1 MYLRHGPRQSDRFV
15 KPELEE
21 KMKTETTMNETA
33 RDNCRHLAA
42 DMEKHLVRRGHVP
55 FYAATASEALG
66 KILSLIPAGA
76 SVGIPGSATIRA
88 IGAVEALRERGHK
101 VVQHWDPK
109 ATAAEKLEARFEEA
123 QCDVFLASSNAI
135 TKDGVLVNVDGAG
148 NRVAAMC
155 WSRGDRIYVVGMNK
169 VCPDVAGALARVRN
183 LAAPINAQRLSR
195 PGHNVAPDSICRA
208 VLITEQA
215 PTMPDGKKSY
225 VVLVGEELG
234 Y

>member
-42 DMEKHLVRRGHVP
+42 DMEKHLVRRGHVS

-76 SVGIPGSATIRA
+76 SVGIPGSATIRE

-123 QCDVFLASSNAI
+123 QCDVFLA
-135 TKDGVLVNVDGAG
+135 GA
-148 NRVAAMC
+148 R
-155 WSRGDRIYVVGMNK
+155 
-169 VCPDVAGALARVRN
+169 ARVRN

>member
-1 MYLRHGPRQSDRFV
+1 
-15 KPELEE
+15 
-21 KMKTETTMNETA
+21 MKTETAMSKA
-33 RDNCRHLAA
+33 AQDNYRNLAA
-42 DMEKHLVRRGHVP
+42 SMAKHLSRRGHVP
-55 FYAATASEALG
+55 FYAATAAEALE
-66 KILSLIPAGA
+66 KVLELIPAGA
-76 SVGIPGSATIRA
+76 SVGIPGSVTIRE
-88 IGAVEALRERGHK
+88 IGAVEALQERGHK

-123 QCDVFLASSNAI
+123 QCDVFLVSSNAI
-135 TKDGVLVNVDGAG
+135 TKDGVLVNIDGSG

-169 VCPDVAGALARVRN
+169 VCPDVESALARVRDRV
-183 LAAPINAQRLSR
+183 APPNAQRLSSSGR
-195 PGHNVAPDSICRA
+195 SVAPDSICRA
-208 VLITEQA
+208 VLIMEQA